1 MENPNIPSTG
11 EDQDPQI
18 QELQPPRE
26 GDLIDLGS
34 DLFFPED
41 PLTPLTPQEEML
53 VMDVEDEGPLDDL
66 EGLKESLQETPPRE
80 AITPDSGRGSAPPPP
95 AVPSPALYVGPFAEI
110 DALLSPAER
119 LWPGLT
125 ARVQQAVQRLVPP
138 KPVLT
143 TSATQTER
151 PPVEESWSN
160 VVRAP
165 TRPQK
170 IPSSRAK
177 GKANEHAS
185 TNIKKRLNPPLQP
198 DISRVGVIPRLTREI
213 PPPLTPPGPD
223 AKALKSQRRRER
235 RRKLAEVATRPC
247 STRSD
252 QALSYA
258 QVAGT
263 APVKPQSSA
272 SGATQVATTTAL
284 SGSQPT
290 GSPPSLAPSANQPT
304 GPTRSPALSTPTQV
318 SQRTTGGVAPSGRT
332 SQRFCFYCRTA
343 SHAYRSCEKYLNDLE
358 YYGGKLPPHLEFCFE
373 CGRRGRTLKSCPNCR
388 EKWIARGPYMQS
400 VGTNVPRH
408 QLPSRVSTDTPAS
421 ANLVATITAAVLA
434 QLGREAPER
443 LGEYPATHDA
453 PGPTR
458 RRRRGRRSGRKPA
471 E

>member
-1 MENPNIPSTG
+1 MENPNVSLPM
-11 EDQDPQI
+11 EEADLQVQEHQI
-18 QELQPPRE
+18 AGE
-26 GDLIDLGS
+26 GDLIDLGG
-34 DLFFPED
+34 DLFFPEA
-41 PLTPLTPQEEML
+41 PLTPLTPNEEML

-66 EGLKESLQETPPRE
+66 EGLKESLQEMPPRE
-80 AITPDSGRGSAPPPP
+80 TATPDSGRGSAPPPP

-151 PPVEESWSN
+151 PPVEKSWLN
-160 VVRAP
+160 VVRVP

-170 IPSSRAK
+170 IPSSRVK
-177 GKANEHAS
+177 GKASEHAS
-185 TNIKKRLNPPLQP
+185 TSSEKKLNPHLQP
-198 DISRVGVIPRLTREI
+198 DISRVGVIPRLSREI
-213 PPPLTPPGPD
+213 PPPLTPPRPD

-235 RRKLAEVATRPC
+235 RRKLAEVATRPG

-290 GSPPSLAPSANQPT
+290 GSPPSLAPSADQPT
-304 GPTRSPALSTPTQV
+304 SSTRSPALATPAQV
-318 SQRTTGGVAPSGRT
+318 QQRPTGGVAAPGRI

-343 SHAYRSCEKYLNDLE
+343 NHAYRSCEKYLNDLE

-388 EKWIARGPYMQS
+388 DKWLARGPYMPS

-408 QLPSRVSTDTPAS
+408 QLPNRAPTDTPAS
-421 ANLVATITAAVLA
+421 ANLVASITAAVLA
-434 QLGREAPER
+434 QLGQGAPER
-443 LGEYPATHDA
+443 LGEYPNAHDV
-453 PGPTR
+453 PGPSR
-458 RRRRGRRSGRKPA
+458 RRRRGRRSGRKSA